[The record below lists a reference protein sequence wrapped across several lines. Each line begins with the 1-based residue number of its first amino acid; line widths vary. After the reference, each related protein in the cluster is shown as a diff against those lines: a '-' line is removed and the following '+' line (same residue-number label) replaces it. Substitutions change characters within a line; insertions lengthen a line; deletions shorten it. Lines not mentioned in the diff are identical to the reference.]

1 MALGEK
7 RNGSVFATAAQRR
20 DAAEYQVTSEPEV
33 VPVVVDDT
41 PQRTLNTDIGT
52 LGRAHNLFF
61 TPSAEGR
68 DFNSVLQ
75 EVQEY
80 ISGAYAALI
89 TEGGEDSK
97 EQLMRYI
104 TKYLQDRR
112 IAVAGMTQAELV
124 DAIYSEMAEFGFL
137 TRYIYADGIEEI
149 NINSWRDIEVQ
160 YSDGRSEKLTEH
172 FDSPEHALA
181 VIRRMLHASGM
192 VLDNASPLVTGHL
205 TRNTRIAAMKS
216 PVVDEDV
223 GVAAS
228 IRIVNRHNLSRE
240 DLLRSGTATAEMLDW
255 LSVFL
260 RYGISI
266 CVAGATSSGK
276 TTAAGWLLTT
286 IPDSKRIFTIENGS
300 RELELVREENGK
312 VVNSVVHT
320 LTRDSENERQR
331 IDQIALVDI
340 CLRFNPDILVVGEM
354 RGAEANA
361 AQEAARVGVAV
372 LTTIHSNS
380 CEATYAAW
388 SGSRT
393 EKASNGD
400 IISSLGIGIVR
411 FNEVTTPPEINDFDY
426 EYRVN
431 TEVITS
437 VEVRGGQSDPDNPVS
452 VRFNIQGRTY
462 TVSNVYYPDGDS
474 QLAWVR
480 WRTPAEPCVI
490 TISVSVYGGGSA
502 QGTITCN
509 IVELDGN
516 DPPNPLADDRND
528 AFRLSSIPEK
538 EQVTSASWG
547 IWSPWWQENW
557 EWVENWQKCWHTDRW
572 TDADGKTHRD
582 RWYHW
587 VDNGWWEDHGWWE
600 FDYNGYSASLTGSMK
615 ITPDEKS
622 PTATASTLKSGY
634 GVQEKVTAKVTTNQS
649 SAVTAAQNAV
659 TYFPEFGYE
668 SYWRLLEAD
677 ISGRSTTFQFKANP
691 YSTYNRRTHF
701 TPIWYPDASY
711 TPYTWLLDCWTPAGM
726 LSMNLTDSVTIRG
739 NLWEEWHIAPA
750 KQR

>member
-20 DAAEYQVTSEPEV
+20 DAAEYQVTLEPEV
-33 VPVVVDDT
+33 VPVVADDT
-41 PQRTLNTDIGT
+41 PQRTLNTDIGA

-80 ISGAYAALI
+80 ISDAYAALI

-112 IAVAGMTQAELV
+112 IAVAGMTQTELV

-380 CEATYAAW
+380 CEATYRRMVSLCKRAVDM
-388 SGSRT
+388 SDETLLSYVT
-393 EKASNGD
+393 EAYPIVVFCKQLENKQRRMMEIMECEILPNGD
-400 IISSLGIGIVR
+400 R
-411 FNEVTTPPEINDFDY
+411 RY
-426 EYRVN
+426 N
-431 TEVITS
+431 TLFRYVITENHMENDKFIIEGHHAQ
-437 VEVRGGQSDPDNPVS
+437 VNE
-452 VRFNIQGRTY
+452 
-462 TVSNVYYPDGDS
+462 
-474 QLAWVR
+474 
-480 WRTPAEPCVI
+480 
-490 TISVSVYGGGSA
+490 ISVS
-502 QGTITCN
+502 
-509 IVELDGN
+509 L
-516 DPPNPLADDRND
+516 R
-528 AFRLSSIPEK
+528 K
-538 EQVTSASWG
+538 
-547 IWSPWWQENW
+547 
-557 EWVENWQKCWHTDRW
+557 
-572 TDADGKTHRD
+572 
-582 RWYHW
+582 
-587 VDNGWWEDHGWWE
+587 
-600 FDYNGYSASLTGSMK
+600 
-615 ITPDEKS
+615 
-622 PTATASTLKSGY
+622 
-634 GVQEKVTAKVTTNQS
+634 
-649 SAVTAAQNAV
+649 
-659 TYFPEFGYE
+659 
-668 SYWRLLEAD
+668 RLLENGMPNEELQALLNP
-677 ISGRSTTFQFKANP
+677 KKEANA
-691 YSTYNRRTHF
+691 T
-701 TPIWYPDASY
+701 
-711 TPYTWLLDCWTPAGM
+711 
-726 LSMNLTDSVTIRG
+726 
-739 NLWEEWHIAPA
+739 
-750 KQR
+750 

>member
-20 DAAEYQVTSEPEV
+20 DAAEYQVTLEPEV

-104 TKYLQDRR
+104 TKYLQDQR
-112 IAVAGMTQAELV
+112 IAVAGMTQTELV

-240 DLLRSGTATAEMLDW
+240 DLLRSGTATEEMLDW

-300 RELELVREENGK
+300 RELDLVREKDGR
-312 VVNSVVHT
+312 VCNSVIHT
-320 LTRDSENERQR
+320 ITRESENAKQN
-331 IDQIALVDI
+331 IDQDMLLDMAL
-340 CLRFNPDILVVGEM
+340 RYHPDIICVGEM
-354 RGAEANA
+354 RSAEAYA
-361 AQEAARVGVAV
+361 AQEAARTGHGV

-380 CEATYAAW
+380 SQATWRRMVTLCKRKHEMADDTLMDLVTEAFPIVVFAKQLEDKSRKIMEIMECEILPTGERRYNTLYHFKIEENRLEDGKYRIKGRHEAVNPISESLQKRFIDNGMPQEVLTQLVGKKSAPSKGK
-388 SGSRT
+388 SGSSPA
-393 EKASNGD
+393 KA
-400 IISSLGIGIVR
+400 
-411 FNEVTTPPEINDFDY
+411 
-426 EYRVN
+426 
-431 TEVITS
+431 
-437 VEVRGGQSDPDNPVS
+437 GQ
-452 VRFNIQGRTY
+452 
-462 TVSNVYYPDGDS
+462 
-474 QLAWVR
+474 A
-480 WRTPAEPCVI
+480 TPAPK
-490 TISVSVYGGGSA
+490 TRSA
-502 QGTITCN
+502 QSK
-509 IVELDGN
+509 
-516 DPPNPLADDRND
+516 P
-528 AFRLSSIPEK
+528 
-538 EQVTSASWG
+538 
-547 IWSPWWQENW
+547 
-557 EWVENWQKCWHTDRW
+557 
-572 TDADGKTHRD
+572 
-582 RWYHW
+582 
-587 VDNGWWEDHGWWE
+587 
-600 FDYNGYSASLTGSMK
+600 
-615 ITPDEKS
+615 
-622 PTATASTLKSGY
+622 
-634 GVQEKVTAKVTTNQS
+634 
-649 SAVTAAQNAV
+649 
-659 TYFPEFGYE
+659 
-668 SYWRLLEAD
+668 
-677 ISGRSTTFQFKANP
+677 
-691 YSTYNRRTHF
+691 
-701 TPIWYPDASY
+701 
-711 TPYTWLLDCWTPAGM
+711 
-726 LSMNLTDSVTIRG
+726 
-739 NLWEEWHIAPA
+739 PA
-750 KQR
+750 KPETGKEGGESV

>member
-1 MALGEK
+1 MRKENLSSPSESRGFPKGDRPSFGGAPRTKGAGIFRRKCVRLGRCFNMALGEK
-7 RNGSVFATAAQRR
+7 RSSSVFATAAQPR
-20 DAAEYQVTSEPEV
+20 DATEYQVTSEPEV
-33 VPVVVDDT
+33 GPVVVDDT
-41 PQRTLNTDIGT
+41 PQRTLNTDIGA
-52 LGRAHNLFF
+52 LRQAHNLFF

-112 IAVAGMTQAELV
+112 IAVAGMTQTELV

-240 DLLRSGTATAEMLDW
+240 DLLRSGTATEEMLDW

-312 VVNSVVHT
+312 VTNSVVHT

-380 CEATYAAW
+380 CEATYRRMVSLCKRAVDM
-388 SGSRT
+388 SDETLLSYVT
-393 EKASNGD
+393 EAYPIVVFCKQLENKQRRMMEIMECEILPNGD
-400 IISSLGIGIVR
+400 R
-411 FNEVTTPPEINDFDY
+411 RY
-426 EYRVN
+426 N
-431 TEVITS
+431 TLFRYVIT
-437 VEVRGGQSDPDNPVS
+437 
-452 VRFNIQGRTY
+452 
-462 TVSNVYYPDGDS
+462 
-474 QLAWVR
+474 
-480 WRTPAEPCVI
+480 
-490 TISVSVYGGGSA
+490 
-502 QGTITCN
+502 
-509 IVELDGN
+509 
-516 DPPNPLADDRND
+516 
-528 AFRLSSIPEK
+528 
-538 EQVTSASWG
+538 
-547 IWSPWWQENW
+547 ENHM
-557 EWVENWQKCWHTDRW
+557 E
-572 TDADGKTHRD
+572 DGKFVIEGHHTQ
-582 RWYHW
+582 
-587 VDNGWWEDHGWWE
+587 VNEI
-600 FDYNGYSASLTGSMK
+600 SMSLRK
-615 ITPDEKS
+615 
-622 PTATASTLKSGY
+622 
-634 GVQEKVTAKVTTNQS
+634 
-649 SAVTAAQNAV
+649 
-659 TYFPEFGYE
+659 
-668 SYWRLLEAD
+668 RLLENGMPNEELQA
-677 ISGRSTTFQFKANP
+677 
-691 YSTYNRRTHF
+691 
-701 TPIWYPDASY
+701 
-711 TPYTWLLDCWTPAGM
+711 LLKPKKEVNAT
-726 LSMNLTDSVTIRG
+726 
-739 NLWEEWHIAPA
+739 
-750 KQR
+750 

>member
-1 MALGEK
+1 MALGTKRSASLFAANAEK
-7 RNGSVFATAAQRR
+7 REALEFHDS
-20 DAAEYQVTSEPEV
+20 PELDV

-41 PQRTLNTDIGT
+41 PQRTLNTDAST
-52 LGRAHNLFF
+52 VGRTHNLFF
-61 TPSAEGR
+61 TPETESK
-68 DFNSVLQ
+68 DFGSVLQ

-80 ISGAYAALI
+80 ISGSYSSLI
-89 TEGGEDSK
+89 SQGGEDAK
-97 EQLMRYI
+97 EQLQRYI
-104 TKYLQDRR
+104 TKYLQDQR
-112 IAVAGMTQAELV
+112 IAVAGMTQTELA
-124 DAIYSEMAEFGFL
+124 DAIYSEMAEYGFL
-137 TRYIYADGIEEI
+137 TSYIYGDGIEEI

-160 YSDGRSEKLTEH
+160 YSDGRNEKLEEH

-240 DLLRSGTATAEMLDW
+240 DLLRSGTATEEMLDW

-380 CEATYAAW
+380 CEATYRRMVSLCKRAVDM
-388 SGSRT
+388 SDETLLSYVT
-393 EKASNGD
+393 EAYPIVVFCKQLENKQRRMMEIMECEIQPNGD
-400 IISSLGIGIVR
+400 R
-411 FNEVTTPPEINDFDY
+411 RY
-426 EYRVN
+426 N
-431 TEVITS
+431 TLFRYVIT
-437 VEVRGGQSDPDNPVS
+437 ENHME
-452 VRFNIQGRTY
+452 
-462 TVSNVYYPDGDS
+462 DGKF
-474 QLAWVR
+474 
-480 WRTPAEPCVI
+480 VI
-490 TISVSVYGGGSA
+490 EGHHTQVNEISVS
-502 QGTITCN
+502 
-509 IVELDGN
+509 L
-516 DPPNPLADDRND
+516 R
-528 AFRLSSIPEK
+528 K
-538 EQVTSASWG
+538 
-547 IWSPWWQENW
+547 
-557 EWVENWQKCWHTDRW
+557 
-572 TDADGKTHRD
+572 
-582 RWYHW
+582 
-587 VDNGWWEDHGWWE
+587 
-600 FDYNGYSASLTGSMK
+600 
-615 ITPDEKS
+615 
-622 PTATASTLKSGY
+622 
-634 GVQEKVTAKVTTNQS
+634 
-649 SAVTAAQNAV
+649 
-659 TYFPEFGYE
+659 
-668 SYWRLLEAD
+668 RLLENGMPNEELQALL
-677 ISGRSTTFQFKANP
+677 NP
-691 YSTYNRRTHF
+691 KKEVNAT
-701 TPIWYPDASY
+701 
-711 TPYTWLLDCWTPAGM
+711 
-726 LSMNLTDSVTIRG
+726 
-739 NLWEEWHIAPA
+739 
-750 KQR
+750 

>member
-41 PQRTLNTDIGT
+41 PQRTLNIDIGT

-61 TPSAEGR
+61 TPSAEGT
-68 DFNSVLQ
+68 DFKSVLQ

-112 IAVAGMTQAELV
+112 IAVAGTTQTELV

-160 YSDGRSEKLTEH
+160 YSDGRNEKLEEH

-240 DLLRSGTATAEMLDW
+240 DLLRSGTATEEMLDW

-380 CEATYAAW
+380 CEATYRRMVSLCKRAVDM
-388 SGSRT
+388 SDETLLSYVT
-393 EKASNGD
+393 EAYPIVVFCKQLENKQRRMMEIMECEILPNGD
-400 IISSLGIGIVR
+400 R
-411 FNEVTTPPEINDFDY
+411 RY
-426 EYRVN
+426 N
-431 TEVITS
+431 TLFRYVIT
-437 VEVRGGQSDPDNPVS
+437 ENHMENDKFIIEGHHAQIN
-452 VRFNIQGRTY
+452 
-462 TVSNVYYPDGDS
+462 
-474 QLAWVR
+474 
-480 WRTPAEPCVI
+480 E
-490 TISVSVYGGGSA
+490 ISASLRKRLLENGMP
-502 QGTITCN
+502 N
-509 IVELDGN
+509 EELQA
-516 DPPNPLADDRND
+516 L
-528 AFRLSSIPEK
+528 LKPEK
-538 EQVTSASWG
+538 EV
-547 IWSPWWQENW
+547 N
-557 EWVENWQKCWHTDRW
+557 
-572 TDADGKTHRD
+572 
-582 RWYHW
+582 
-587 VDNGWWEDHGWWE
+587 
-600 FDYNGYSASLTGSMK
+600 
-615 ITPDEKS
+615 
-622 PTATASTLKSGY
+622 AT
-634 GVQEKVTAKVTTNQS
+634 
-649 SAVTAAQNAV
+649 
-659 TYFPEFGYE
+659 
-668 SYWRLLEAD
+668 
-677 ISGRSTTFQFKANP
+677 
-691 YSTYNRRTHF
+691 
-701 TPIWYPDASY
+701 
-711 TPYTWLLDCWTPAGM
+711 
-726 LSMNLTDSVTIRG
+726 
-739 NLWEEWHIAPA
+739 
-750 KQR
+750 